1 MKLQLILALSLM
13 LSLPLIS
20 QHTVSRDVLVKVDK
34 SKRGEETSL
43 TFNANNTT
51 SSMQTIVLSIS
62 GRNFERADG
71 SIPVVKKLLPGTNRI
86 ISLTNVSK
94 WPEYTYMWV
103 AGCVDTKPDDVTY
116 LLPLAPGKIT
126 RLDSLTTIGEAFL
139 GKDKAI
145 AYIGFSFSAEAGDD
159 VYAARRGMVIKV
171 EESHS
176 APKGEGL
183 AFRSKNNYLVIEHE
197 DCTRGRYEMF
207 AEQEITAEIGTEVE
221 AGDVLGKVM
230 DGSAMAGGSQI
241 RFSVYHPDLTRRS
254 LIEMQ
259 EDRARSYERR
269 YVAPAFLG
277 VKGAGEATAEHPEE
291 VIFQEMRKKA
301 IKRWKK
307 ERGQ

>member
-1 MKLQLILALSLM
+1 MTRHLVLALSFM

-20 QHTVSRDVLVKVDK
+20 QHTVSRDVLVKVDR
-34 SKRGEETSL
+34 SKRGDETSL
-43 TFNANNTT
+43 IFNANNTT
-51 SSMQTIVLSIS
+51 SGMQTIVLAIS

-94 WPEYTYMWV
+94 WPEYSYMWV
-103 AGCVDTKPDDVTY
+103 AGCVDTKPDDITY
-116 LLPLAPGKIT
+116 LLPVAPGKTT

-139 GKDKAI
+139 GKDKVTELI
-145 AYIGFSFSAEAGDD
+145 SFSFTAEPGDE
-159 VYAARRGMVIKV
+159 VYAARRGMVIEV
-171 EESHS
+171 EESYP

-197 DCTRGRYEMF
+197 DCTRGRYTMF
-207 AEQEITAEIGTEVE
+207 AEKGIAAEMGTEVE

-230 DGSAMAGGSQI
+230 DGAAMTSGTQI
-241 RFSVYHPDLTRRS
+241 RFSVYYPDLTRRS

-259 EDRARSYERR
+259 EDRARSYERK
-269 YVAPAFLG
+269 YVAPTFLG
-277 VKGAGEATAEHPEE
+277 LKIAGEATAEHPEE